1 MKNTPTLATLAAD
14 LDSGRT
20 SARKLVD
27 DCLAKIADSSGEGQ
41 RAFIHVDA
49 EAAIEAAEAMDRLRE
64 VKAAPSPYAGIPISI
79 KDLFDIK
86 GQVTRAGSRALED
99 SAPAEADA
107 TVVARLR
114 RAGFVVI
121 GRTNMTEFA
130 YSGIGINPHYGTP
143 KSAWQRNVGHVP
155 GGSSSGAAVSVVDG
169 MAHGALG
176 TDTGGSCRIPAAYNG
191 IVGFKP
197 TQRRVPLDGGVP
209 LSSTLDSFGPLAR
222 TVACCAV
229 LDAVLAD
236 ETFVPLQPLPI
247 KGMRLAVPTTVVLD
261 ELDDD
266 VARTFERA
274 LETLSRQGALI
285 ERIEVPEFLDVG
297 VMNTKGGFSAAESY
311 AWHRYLI
318 AGSGDVYDPRVSV
331 RILRGESISAADYI
345 DLLNARKSLIARAEK
360 RIAPYDALVL
370 PTTANTPPR
379 IADLADDKAFTK
391 ANLLS
396 LRNCTLIN
404 MIDGCAI
411 SLPAHREGEV
421 PVGLMLAAAGGSDRR
436 IFEWPQEWRPRSVFD
451 LAFTIDAQGTTT
463 PLTLAIDQAV
473 IAGWTGRDPVARDKH
488 IAELEAIGIAR
499 PASTPIY
506 YRVSARRLVITDSIE
521 VCGGDSSGEVEFVL
535 IGWQGRIFVGVG
547 SDHTDRKVETY
558 SVTVSKQMCDKPM
571 APVLWELEDVIGHW
585 DRMILRSY
593 ALIDGAR
600 VLYQEGTLDAML
612 PVADLIR
619 ARFRRQ
625 GPARRLR
632 HVRRHFCRQGRHQA
646 RQPVRI

>member
-1 MKNTPTLATLAAD
+1 MPKTPTLATLAAD
-14 LDSGRT
+14 LERGRT

-27 DCLAKIADSSGEGQ
+27 ECLARIADSSGEGA

-64 VKAAPSPYAGIPISI
+64 VKAAPSPFAGIPVSI
-79 KDLFDIK
+79 KDLFDIR
-86 GQVTRAGSRALED
+86 GQVTRAGSRALDD

-107 TVVARLR
+107 PVVARLR
-114 RAGFVVI
+114 RVGFIVI

-143 KSAWQRNVGHVP
+143 KGAWQRNVGHVP
-155 GGSSSGAAVSVVDG
+155 GGSSSGAAVSVADG

-197 TQRRVPLDGGVP
+197 TQRRIPLEGGVP
-209 LSSTLDSFGPLAR
+209 LSFTLDSFGPLAR
-222 TVACCAV
+222 SVACCAV

-236 ETFVPLQPLPI
+236 EAPAPLHPRPI
-247 KGMRLAVPTTVVLD
+247 KGMRLAVPTTIALD
-261 ELDDD
+261 ELEDD

-285 ERIEVPEFLDVG
+285 ERIAVPEFLDVG
-297 VMNTKGGFSAAESY
+297 VMNARGGFAAAESY

-318 AGSGDVYDPRVSV
+318 TSKGDVYDPRVSL
-331 RILRGESISAADYI
+331 RIMRGEAISAADYI
-345 DLLNARKSLIARAEK
+345 DLIGARKSLIARAAV
-360 RIAPYDALVL
+360 RLAPYDALVL

-421 PVGLMLAAAGGSDRR
+421 PVGLMLAASGGADRR
-436 IFEWPQEWRPRSVFD
+436 IFE
-451 LAFTIDAQGTTT
+451 LASGMEA
-463 PLTLAIDQAV
+463 AI
-473 IAGWTGRDPVARDKH
+473 
-488 IAELEAIGIAR
+488 
-499 PASTPIY
+499 
-506 YRVSARRLVITDSIE
+506 RV
-521 VCGGDSSGEVEFVL
+521 
-535 IGWQGRIFVGVG
+535 
-547 SDHTDRKVETY
+547 
-558 SVTVSKQMCDKPM
+558 
-571 APVLWELEDVIGHW
+571 
-585 DRMILRSY
+585 
-593 ALIDGAR
+593 
-600 VLYQEGTLDAML
+600 
-612 PVADLIR
+612 
-619 ARFRRQ
+619 
-625 GPARRLR
+625 
-632 HVRRHFCRQGRHQA
+632 
-646 RQPVRI
+646 

>member
-1 MKNTPTLATLAAD
+1 MPNAPTLATLAAD

-27 DCLAKIADSSGEGQ
+27 ECLAKIADTSGEGI
-41 RAFIHVDA
+41 RTFIHVDA

-64 VKAAPSPYAGIPISI
+64 VKAAPSPFAGIPISI
-79 KDLFDIK
+79 KDLFDIR

-130 YSGIGINPHYGTP
+130 YSGMGINPHYGTP

-155 GGSSSGAAVSVVDG
+155 GGSSSGAAVSVADG

-209 LSSTLDSFGPLAR
+209 LSFTLDSFGPLAR

-229 LDAVLAD
+229 LDAVLAN
-236 ETFVPLQPLPI
+236 EAIVPLQPRPI
-247 KGMRLAVPTTVVLD
+247 KGMRLAVPTTVALD
-261 ELDDD
+261 ELDDE

-297 VMNTKGGFSAAESY
+297 VMNAKGGFAAAESY

-318 AGSGDVYDPRVSV
+318 AGSGDVYDPRVSS

-345 DLLNARKSLIARAEK
+345 DLLNARKSLIARTTV
-360 RIAPYDALVL
+360 RLAPYDAVVM

-404 MIDGCAI
+404 MIDGCGI
-411 SLPAHREGEV
+411 SLPAHRQGEV
-421 PVGLMLAAAGGSDRR
+421 PVGLMLAAPGGADRR
-436 IFEWPQEWRPRSVFD
+436 IFE
-451 LAFTIDAQGTTT
+451 LAAGMET
-463 PLTLAIDQAV
+463 AI
-473 IAGWTGRDPVARDKH
+473 
-488 IAELEAIGIAR
+488 
-499 PASTPIY
+499 
-506 YRVSARRLVITDSIE
+506 RV
-521 VCGGDSSGEVEFVL
+521 
-535 IGWQGRIFVGVG
+535 
-547 SDHTDRKVETY
+547 
-558 SVTVSKQMCDKPM
+558 
-571 APVLWELEDVIGHW
+571 
-585 DRMILRSY
+585 
-593 ALIDGAR
+593 
-600 VLYQEGTLDAML
+600 
-612 PVADLIR
+612 
-619 ARFRRQ
+619 
-625 GPARRLR
+625 
-632 HVRRHFCRQGRHQA
+632 
-646 RQPVRI
+646 

>member
-1 MKNTPTLATLAAD
+1 MPNIPTLAALAED

-27 DCLAKIADSSGEGQ
+27 ECLARIADTSGEGA

-64 VKAAPSPYAGIPISI
+64 VRAAPSAYAGIPISI

-86 GQVTRAGSRALED
+86 GQVTRAGSRALDD
-99 SAPAEADA
+99 SPPAEADA
-107 TVVARLR
+107 AVVARLR

-143 KSAWQRNVGHVP
+143 KGAWQRSVGHVP
-155 GGSSSGAAVSVVDG
+155 GGSSSGAAVSVADR

-209 LSSTLDSFGPLAR
+209 LSFTLDSFGPLAR
-222 TVACCAV
+222 TVGCCAV

-236 ETFVPLQPLPI
+236 EPAQPLQSRSI
-247 KGMRLAVPTTVVLD
+247 KGMRLAVPTTVALD
-261 ELDDD
+261 ELDDA
-266 VARTFERA
+266 VAQTFERA

-285 ERIEVPEFLDVG
+285 ERIVVPEFLDVAA
-297 VMNTKGGFSAAESY
+297 MNAKGGFAAAESY

-318 AGSGDVYDPRVSV
+318 ASKGDVYDPRVSM
-331 RILRGESISAADYI
+331 RILRGESLSAADYV
-345 DLLNARKSLIARAEK
+345 DLLGARKSLIARATV
-360 RIAPYDALVL
+360 RLAPYDALIL

-379 IADLADDKAFTK
+379 IADLADDRAFTK

-411 SLPAHREGEV
+411 SLPGHREGEV
-421 PVGLMLAAAGGSDRR
+421 PVGLMLAASGGSDRR
-436 IFEWPQEWRPRSVFD
+436 ILELAAAMESV
-451 LAFTIDAQGTTT
+451 
-463 PLTLAIDQAV
+463 
-473 IAGWTGRDPVARDKH
+473 
-488 IAELEAIGIAR
+488 
-499 PASTPIY
+499 
-506 YRVSARRLVITDSIE
+506 
-521 VCGGDSSGEVEFVL
+521 
-535 IGWQGRIFVGVG
+535 
-547 SDHTDRKVETY
+547 
-558 SVTVSKQMCDKPM
+558 
-571 APVLWELEDVIGHW
+571 
-585 DRMILRSY
+585 
-593 ALIDGAR
+593 
-600 VLYQEGTLDAML
+600 
-612 PVADLIR
+612 
-619 ARFRRQ
+619 
-625 GPARRLR
+625 
-632 HVRRHFCRQGRHQA
+632 VRG
-646 RQPVRI
+646 

>member
-1 MKNTPTLATLAAD
+1 MSNTPTLASLADD
-14 LDSGRT
+14 LENGRT

-27 DCLAKIADSSGEGQ
+27 ECLARIADTSGEGA
-41 RAFIHVDA
+41 RTFLHVDA

-64 VKAAPSPYAGIPISI
+64 VKAAPSPFAGIPVSI

-107 TVVARLR
+107 PVVARLR
-114 RAGFVVI
+114 RAGFIVI

-143 KSAWQRNVGHVP
+143 KSAWRRDVGHVP
-155 GGSSSGAAVSVVDG
+155 GGSSSGAAVSVVDR

-209 LSSTLDSFGPLAR
+209 LSFTLDSFGPLAR
-222 TVACCAV
+222 SVACCAV

-236 ETFVPLQPLPI
+236 EAIVPLQPRPI
-247 KGMRLAVPTTVVLD
+247 KGMRLAVPTTVALD
-261 ELDDD
+261 ELDDE

-285 ERIEVPEFLDVG
+285 ERIAVPEFLDVG
-297 VMNTKGGFSAAESY
+297 VMNTKGGFAAAESF

-318 AGSGDVYDPRVSV
+318 VSHGDVYDPRVAL

-345 DLLNARKSLIARAEK
+345 DLLEARKSLIARATV
-360 RIAPYDALVL
+360 RLSPYDALVL

-411 SLPAHREGEV
+411 SLPCHREGEV
-421 PVGLMLAAAGGSDRR
+421 PVGLMVAASTGSDRR
-436 IFEWPQEWRPRSVFD
+436 VFE
-451 LAFTIDAQGTTT
+451 LAA
-463 PLTLAIDQAV
+463 A
-473 IAGWTGRDPVARDKH
+473 
-488 IAELEAIGIAR
+488 
-499 PASTPIY
+499 
-506 YRVSARRLVITDSIE
+506 
-521 VCGGDSSGEVEFVL
+521 
-535 IGWQGRIFVGVG
+535 
-547 SDHTDRKVETY
+547 
-558 SVTVSKQMCDKPM
+558 M
-571 APVLWELEDVIGHW
+571 EDVI
-585 DRMILRSY
+585 
-593 ALIDGAR
+593 R
-600 VLYQEGTLDAML
+600 V
-612 PVADLIR
+612 
-619 ARFRRQ
+619 
-625 GPARRLR
+625 
-632 HVRRHFCRQGRHQA
+632 
-646 RQPVRI
+646 